1 MTDWTMD
8 APLSQ
13 QTPRPEPRP
22 IRLWR
27 YAVLASLTVFFF
39 TADVMLPTPLFAT
52 PGDLSEEIATAI
64 EFGIVASQ
72 TCLIA
77 VWAAMGPAREPL
89 RFPWAILLG
98 IGTWYA
104 ILLGVHIQ
112 VFWHDDATIY
122 FDWDRSKA
130 LTSGIIIVGS
140 VVVLLFPF
148 ALAKRAF
155 RWRLVCTETGRR
167 SDVRQFGIRHLLG
180 GTIALAIL
188 IVVGQ
193 RLMPPKGTY
202 TVSSDA
208 VGWLFFLVVL
218 AVATVLV
225 ALPAL
230 YAASLARRFPRSLI
244 LLAWAGYA
252 LILAFL
258 EIQTISV
265 ALSSPPPTNEYARVL
280 FVFSLW
286 QYTFA
291 VVFIGSLWLLEL
303 AGFRLIKATASREE

>member
-1 MTDWTMD
+1 MASGRAILGAMD
-8 APLSQ
+8 SVGFS
-13 QTPRPEPRP
+13 TRRN
-22 IRLWR
+22 RLRR
-27 YAVLASLTVFFF
+27 YVVLGSLAVFFF
-39 TADVMLPTPLFAT
+39 AADMMLPVRIFFHAS
-52 PGDLSEEIATAI
+52 DLTDEIAAAVN
-64 EFGIVASQ
+64 FGIVASQ

-112 VFWHDDATIY
+112 VFWHEDATIY
-122 FDWDRSKA
+122 YFWDRSSA
-130 LTSGIIIVGS
+130 LTLGIIILGS
-140 VVVLLFPF
+140 VMALLFPF

-155 RWRLVCTETGRR
+155 RWRLVCTETGHQ

-193 RLMPPKGTY
+193 RLMPPEGTY
-202 TVSSDA
+202 TVSWDA
-208 VGWLFFLVVL
+208 IGWLFFLVLL
-218 AVATVLV
+218 AAATVLG

-230 YAASLARRFPRSLI
+230 YAASLARRFPRWLI

-265 ALSSPPPTNEYARVL
+265 ALSSPPPRNEYARVL
-280 FVFSLW
+280 FVFFLW

-303 AGFRLIKATASREE
+303 AGFRLVKATPSREE

>member
-1 MTDWTMD
+1 MASGRAILEAMD
-8 APLSQ
+8 SAGFS
-13 QTPRPEPRP
+13 PRPS
-22 IRLWR
+22 RLRR
-27 YAVLASLTVFFF
+27 YAVLGGLAVFFF
-39 TADVMLPTPLFAT
+39 AADVMLPAQLFVRV
-52 PGDLSEEIATAI
+52 GDYIDEIAAAVN
-64 EFGIVASQ
+64 FGIVASQ

-77 VWAAMGPAREPL
+77 VWAAMGPARELL
-89 RFPWAILLG
+89 RFPWVILLG

-112 VFWHDDATIY
+112 VFWHEDPTIY
-122 FDWDRSKA
+122 YFWDRSSA
-130 LTSGIIIVGS
+130 LILGIIILGS
-140 VVVLLFPF
+140 VMALLFPF

-155 RWRLVCTETGRR
+155 RWRLVCTDTGHR
-167 SDVRQFGIRHLLG
+167 SDIRQFGIRHLLA

-193 RLMPPKGTY
+193 RLMPPEGTY
-202 TVSSDA
+202 TVASDA
-208 VGWLFFLVVL
+208 IGWLFFLVLL
-218 AVATVLV
+218 AFATILV

-265 ALSSPPPTNEYARVL
+265 ALSSPPSRNEYARVL
-280 FVFSLW
+280 FVFFLW

-291 VVFIGSLWLLEL
+291 VAFIGSLWLLEL
-303 AGFRLIKATASREE
+303 AGFRLVKAVPRRKE